1 MTLAITGS
9 RRITVEDVTFRWAVR
24 RRPTY
29 CQATGWSPLTFVVE
43 QAEHRGALLVV
54 SLPCAH
60 PGNWIGLPSQPVLPG
75 TVAVAIR
82 QALAA
87 GWRPSRPGPAFKMLL
102 SALRSHGDGRAA
114 GRSTSSVAEEDRS
127 STSKAPGS

>member
-1 MTLAITGS
+1 MTLAIKGS
-9 RRITVEDVTFRWAVR
+9 RRIIVDGVTFRWSVR

-29 CQATGWSPLTFVVE
+29 CQANGWSLLTFVVE
-43 QAEHRGALLVV
+43 QAEQPGALLVA

-75 TVAVAIR
+75 TVAVGVR

-87 GWRPSRPGPAFKMLL
+87 GWRPSRPGPAFKLQLVARTVTAEPSEAPRMTD
-102 SALRSHGDGRAA
+102 SAS
-114 GRSTSSVAEEDRS
+114 
-127 STSKAPGS
+127 P